1 MSDAIG
7 GVVNV
12 ALVVFFLTV
21 IALYMAFSVN
31 YQKAFN
37 VKNKI
42 VSIYEEYSGNCTTSC
57 KNDIL
62 AYEQTLG
69 YGKHKMTEQ
78 ANEKCFNQYGYCI
91 KGIQSSKPVKT
102 YSEEARSNTKYC
114 YFRIRTQV
122 EIDIPL
128 INNLMGL
135 KLFQITGQTSSIK
148 VTTSKDCKAI
158 AETGYQTN

>member
-12 ALVVFFLTV
+12 ALVIFFLTA
-21 IALYMAFSVN
+21 IALYMAFNVN

-42 VSIYEEYSGNCTTSC
+42 ISIYEEYEGDCETEC
-57 KNDIL
+57 KEQIQE
-62 AYEQTLG
+62 YESKLG

-78 ANEKCFNQYGYCI
+78 AHEKCFNQYGYCI
-91 KGIQSSKPVKT
+91 KGVQSTKPVKN
-102 YSEEARSNTKYC
+102 YSEDAKSNKKSC
-114 YFRIRTQV
+114 YFEIRTQV
-122 EIDIPL
+122 EIDIPM

-135 KLFQITGQTSSIK
+135 KLFQVTGQTSSMEI
-148 VTTSKDCKAI
+148 VSTNSCEQIAKA
-158 AETGYQTN
+158 GY